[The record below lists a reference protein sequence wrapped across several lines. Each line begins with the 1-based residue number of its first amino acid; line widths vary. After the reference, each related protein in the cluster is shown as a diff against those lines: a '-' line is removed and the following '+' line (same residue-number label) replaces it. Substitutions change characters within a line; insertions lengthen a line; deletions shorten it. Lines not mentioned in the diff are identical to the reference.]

1 MNYNEFMFNLEP
13 SHEKVYLK
21 RLSNLPLDR
30 ECVNC
35 QITSVTRS
43 FDMSNFFFILLGL
56 RDTEVLLYNI
66 IVIHI

>member
-1 MNYNEFMFNLEP
+1 MFNLEP

-21 RLSNLPLDR
+21 RLSNLPLSR
-30 ECVNC
+30 ERVNC
-35 QITSVTRS
+35 QITLVTRS
-43 FDMSNFFFILLGL
+43 FDMSNFFFILLRL